1 MANDKKPVAQQQ
13 HDAIMANLRNK
24 IYKPIY
30 ILMGTKDGTESY
42 FIDSISQYIA
52 DNVLA
57 PEERDF
63 NQVIFYGADTSMRQ
77 VIEQAKRFPM
87 MAEHQVVILRE
98 AQLAKEFDLIEKY
111 IEKPNQQTLLVICYK
126 GSIDGRKKYV
136 SQAQKIGEVAA
147 FAPLR
152 EWELNAF
159 IEEYVRS
166 KGGNIDRK
174 SSAMVAEHV
183 GSDLKRL
190 QSEIDKV
197 FVVFPPGAPK
207 NITSDLVERCIGI
220 SKDFNS
226 FELRDAIVAH
236 NIEKANLIVKH
247 LMGDPR
253 SGGLFAMIPT
263 LFSYFQNLMLAHY
276 APAPRNATAIMSYL
290 GLRSEFAAK
299 AYTEGISHYS
309 PMKTIQIID
318 KFREI
323 DAKSKGLDA
332 TGNTTPEDLAK
343 ELIFFILH

>member
-13 HDAIMANLRNK
+13 FDAIMANLRNK
-24 IYKPIY
+24 QYKPIY

-42 FIDSISQYIA
+42 FMDEIA
-52 DNVLA
+52 QFITDNVLA

-63 NQVIFYGADTSMRQ
+63 NQVVFYGADTTMRQ

-87 MAEHQVVILRE
+87 MAEHQVVVLRE
-98 AQLAKEFDLIEKY
+98 AQMAKEFDLIEKY
-111 IEKPNQQTLLVICYK
+111 IEKPNPQTILVICYK

-136 SQAQKIGEVAA
+136 SQAQKVGEVAA

-152 EWELNAF
+152 EWELNSF

-166 KGGNIDRK
+166 QGGSIDRK

-190 QSEIDKV
+190 RSEIDKV
-197 FVVFPPGAPK
+197 FVVFPPGAPQ
-207 NITSDLVERCIGI
+207 NITANLVEKCIGI
-220 SKDFNS
+220 SKDFNG
-226 FELRDAIVAH
+226 FELRDAVVVH
-236 NIEKANLIVKH
+236 NVKKANLIVKH

-299 AYTEGISHYS
+299 AYVEGMKHYS

-323 DAKSKGLDA
+323 DAKSKGLDS
-332 TGNTTPEDLAK
+332 TGNTTPEELAK
-343 ELIFFILH
+343 ELMFFILH

>member
-1 MANDKKPVAQQQ
+1 M
-13 HDAIMANLRNK
+13 
-24 IYKPIY
+24 
-30 ILMGTKDGTESY
+30 
-42 FIDSISQYIA
+42 
-52 DNVLA
+52 
-57 PEERDF
+57 
-63 NQVIFYGADTSMRQ
+63 
-77 VIEQAKRFPM
+77 
-87 MAEHQVVILRE
+87 
-98 AQLAKEFDLIEKY
+98 
-111 IEKPNQQTLLVICYK
+111 
-126 GSIDGRKKYV
+126 
-136 SQAQKIGEVAA
+136 AA

-290 GLRSEFAAK
+290 GLRSEFATK
-299 AYTEGISHYS
+299 AYTEGIKHYS

>member
-1 MANDKKPVAQQQ
+1 MANDKKSAAQQQ
-13 HDAIMANLRNK
+13 YEAIMASLRNK
-24 IYKPIY
+24 QYKPIY
-30 ILMGTKDGTESY
+30 ILMGAKEGTESY
-42 FIDSISQYIA
+42 YMDNISDYIA
-52 DNVLA
+52 NSVLA

-87 MAEHQVVILRE
+87 MAEHQVVVLRE
-98 AQLAKEFDLIEKY
+98 AQQAKEFDLIEKY
-111 IEKPNQQTLLVICYK
+111 IEKPNPQTILVICYK

-136 SQAQKIGEVAA
+136 SQAQKVGEVAA

-152 EWELNAF
+152 EWEVTSF

-166 KGGNIDRK
+166 KGGSIDRK
-174 SSAMVAEHV
+174 SSSMVAEHV

-190 QSEIDKV
+190 ISELDKV

-207 NITSDLVERCIGI
+207 DITAELIERCIGI
-220 SKDFNS
+220 SKDYNS
-226 FELRDAIVAH
+226 FELRDAIAAH
-236 NIEKANLIVKH
+236 NIEKTNLIVKH
-247 LMGDPR
+247 VMGDPR
-253 SGGLFAMIPT
+253 SGGLFALIPT

-276 APAPRNATAIMSYL
+276 APAPRNSTAIMSYL
-290 GLRSEFAAK
+290 GLRNEFATK
-299 AYTEGISHYS
+299 GYTEGMKHYS

-332 TGNTTPEDLAK
+332 TGNTTPEELAK

>member
-1 MANDKKPVAQQQ
+1 MANDKKPAAQQQ

-24 IYKPIY
+24 NYKPIY

-111 IEKPNQQTLLVICYK
+111 IEKPNQQTILVICYK

-159 IEEYVRS
+159 IEEYVKS

-190 QSEIDKV
+190 KSEIDKV
-197 FVVFPPGAPK
+197 FVAFPPGAPK

-299 AYTEGISHYS
+299 AYIEGISHYS

-332 TGNTTPEDLAK
+332 TGNTTHEDLAK